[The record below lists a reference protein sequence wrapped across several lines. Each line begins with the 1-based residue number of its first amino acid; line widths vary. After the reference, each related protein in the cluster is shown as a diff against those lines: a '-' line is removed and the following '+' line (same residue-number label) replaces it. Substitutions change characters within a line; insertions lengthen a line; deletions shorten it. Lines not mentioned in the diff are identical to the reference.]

1 MEELS
6 WKREEISW
14 KRKEGRPPMEMAESR
29 GVPLLTFPALS
40 ETGLV
45 RHGFSTRMGGVS
57 CGPYASMNL
66 SFTRGDAPEAV
77 RENYRRAAA
86 ALGVEMESMTL
97 AWQTHTANVRRVRRE
112 DRGKGVVRERD
123 YRDVDGLVTDE
134 PGITLVTFYA
144 DCVPLYFLDP
154 VRRAIGLSHS
164 GWRGTAA
171 RMGRATLRK
180 MEEEFGTDPGDVI
193 ACIGPSICQDCYEVG
208 AEVAEAFLRE
218 FGPGHRE
225 EILAPG
231 AEPGKYQLDLWKAN
245 EIVLTEAGVHPD
257 HLHVTDICT
266 CCNPSYLFS
275 HRKMGERRGNLCAFL
290 ALREPAGEE
299 GNPQRSAEK

>member
-1 MEELS
+1 
-6 WKREEISW
+6 
-14 KRKEGRPPMEMAESR
+14 MEMAESR
-29 GVPLLTFPALS
+29 GVPLLTSPALS

-57 CGPYASMNL
+57 RGPYASMNL
-66 SFTRGDAPEAV
+66 SFTRGDDPEAV

-97 AWQTHTANVRRVRRE
+97 AWQTHTANVRRIRRE

-171 RMGRATLRK
+171 RMGGATL
-180 MEEEFGTDPGDVI
+180 
-193 ACIGPSICQDCYEVG
+193 
-208 AEVAEAFLRE
+208 
-218 FGPGHRE
+218 
-225 EILAPG
+225 
-231 AEPGKYQLDLWKAN
+231 
-245 EIVLTEAGVHPD
+245 
-257 HLHVTDICT
+257 
-266 CCNPSYLFS
+266 
-275 HRKMGERRGNLCAFL
+275 
-290 ALREPAGEE
+290 
-299 GNPQRSAEK
+299 